1 MDNVAVCEYCGQA
14 FVSDALTEAEKK
26 REAIMQCS
34 CSGACSARRRLQK
47 INEAKVELVGVMEH
61 NHFIC
66 GADGRIDDET
76 FDGIRKNLEPFIEH
90 LVDGDV
96 SGLTVQIPC
105 IGKLTMSS
113 TDKCIKISKRLTTGV
128 ERKIES

>member
-1 MDNVAVCEYCGQA
+1 MDNVAVCKYCGQT
-14 FVSDALTEAEKK
+14 FVSDALTEVEKQ

-47 INEAKVELVGVMEH
+47 IDEAKIELIGVMEY
-61 NHFIC
+61 NPFVNE
-66 GADGRIDDET
+66 GEASVDEDT
-76 FDGIRKNLEPFIEH
+76 FDYVRKRLEAFIEP

-96 SGLTVQIPC
+96 SALTVHIPG
-105 IGKLTMSS
+105 IGKLTMAS
-113 TDKCIKISKRLTTGV
+113 TDKSIKISKRITTGV

>member
-1 MDNVAVCEYCGQA
+1 MNQMAVCEYCGQA
-14 FVSDALTEAEKK
+14 FVSDATTQAERN

-47 INEAKVELVGVMEH
+47 IEEAKVELVGVMEY
-61 NHFIC
+61 NPFI
-66 GADGRIDDET
+66 GGSDDRIDEET
-76 FDGIRKNLEPFIEH
+76 FDSIRKNLEPFIEH

-96 SGLTVQIPC
+96 SGLTVQIPG
-105 IGKLTMSS
+105 IGKLTMAS
-113 TDKCIKISKRLTTGV
+113 TDKSIKISKRITTGV

>member
-1 MDNVAVCEYCGQA
+1 MVGVAVCEYCGQM
-14 FVSDALTEAEKK
+14 FSSDAGTEAERK

-47 INEAKVELVGVMEH
+47 IDEAKVELVGVMEH
-61 NHFIC
+61 NPFIC

-76 FDGIRKNLEPFIEH
+76 FDGIRKRLEAFIEPI
-90 LVDGDV
+90 VDGDV
-96 SGLTVQIPC
+96 SALTVQIPG
-105 IGKLTMSS
+105 IGKVTMAG
-113 TDKCIKISKRLTTGV
+113 TDKSIKISKRITTGI